1 MRASRVLL
9 TFAGTAL
16 VVVALGLASGCYK
29 QQAVDPSATEAMT
42 ALVELAGTIWNEGNL
57 ELIDDLVAPG
67 YVRHVVDISED
78 VVGTVGFEEALVA
91 IRTQF
96 PDFRVVFDEIIVA
109 GDTIM
114 LRWTVTGTDTGTF
127 GELPPTG
134 MSIHISGASV
144 IRVVDG
150 KYAEEWMY
158 YNEGAMMMQLGFT
171 LVPPAMEVV
180 EEEAAR

>member
-1 MRASRVLL
+1 MRISRVVL
-9 TFAGTAL
+9 TFAGAAL
-16 VVVALGLASGCYK
+16 VLVGLGLASGCCQ
-29 QQAVDPSATEAMT
+29 QQADDPSATQAMN

-78 VVGTVGFEEALVA
+78 VVGPVGFGEAVSA

-96 PDFRVVFDEIIVA
+96 PDFQVNFDEVIVA
-109 GDTIM
+109 GDTIV
-114 LRWTVTGTDTGTF
+114 LRWTVTGTDTGTV

-150 KYAEEWMY
+150 KFAEEWMY
-158 YNEGAMMMQLGFT
+158 YNEGAMMKQLGFT
-171 LVPPAMEVV
+171 LAPPTMEVV
-180 EEEAAR
+180 EEAGE